1 MKQTSYCDIGAC
13 NGTVVTRYFLHAHDF
28 LLLNLLYALESF
40 LRIRSLIL
48 ERPSTYSSVIS
59 LCRTHSQVMEYLYIN
74 ALFCIYSMDYY
85 YSLGDDRFNNF
96 EGCIISIDTLFVL
109 PVSIYDCYTYA
120 LQLCFEILNPDD
132 AMRIILEFFT
142 EEIDLSLDADN
153 SELPKGKTLL
163 ISYIYY
169 NLLSAVYD
177 RCLLNYDADNKLQ
190 IGIINILASPYRKTL
205 TSIITDLR
213 SINDYSDKIF
223 LTLKD
228 IAIRDFDIDQ
238 KEEAYELKE
247 ECLNSISAFVL
258 RESFMFMNSTTQV
271 HI

>member
-1 MKQTSYCDIGAC
+1 
-13 NGTVVTRYFLHAHDF
+13 
-28 LLLNLLYALESF
+28 
-40 LRIRSLIL
+40 
-48 ERPSTYSSVIS
+48 
-59 LCRTHSQVMEYLYIN
+59 
-74 ALFCIYSMDYY
+74 MDYY

-238 KEEAYELKE
+238 KE
-247 ECLNSISAFVL
+247 SG
-258 RESFMFMNSTTQV
+258 
-271 HI
+271 